1 MAYINQICHVKMKE
15 VNTLKEY
22 RKTKNYTQEELA
34 KQSGIS
40 IRTIQRIEK
49 GLTKGSP
56 HTLKA
61 LAKTLDIKSSDIIML
76 AEENNAATKDSHKLK
91 LMNFSILSVLL
102 IPFGNIIVPT
112 IFFLFHKSNEHVNNL
127 GRRILSIQ
135 ILSTFLLSAIAIGLF
150 FIIGRG
156 GGAIPLPVPI
166 IYFMYTTVNIIIV
179 IHTSMAI
186 DKNKQIL
193 KFFPDIV

>member
-1 MAYINQICHVKMKE
+1 MKQL
-15 VNTLKEY
+15 NTLKEF
-22 RKTKNYTQEELA
+22 RKTKSFTQEELA

-56 HTLKA
+56 HTIKA
-61 LAKTLDIKSSDIIML
+61 LAKTLDIESSNLIVL
-76 AEENNAATKDSHKLK
+76 AEENNVTTNDTHKLK

-112 IFFLFHKSNEHVNNL
+112 IFFLLHKSNRHVNSL

-135 ILSTFLLSAIAIGLF
+135 ILSTFLLSFIAIGLF

-166 IYFMYTTVNIIIV
+166 IYFMYTTVSIIIV

>member
-1 MAYINQICHVKMKE
+1 MKE
-15 VNTLKEY
+15 LNTLKEY
-22 RKTKNYTQEELA
+22 RQRKNYTQEELA

-61 LAKTLDIKSSDIIML
+61 LAKALDIKSSDIIVFK
-76 AEENNAATKDSHKLK
+76 EEQENTIVYDDYHKVK

-102 IPFGNIIVPT
+102 IPFGNIIIPT
-112 IFFLFHKSNEHVNNL
+112 ILYLKNKSNKHVNTL

-135 ILSTFLLSAIAIGLF
+135 ILSTFLLSGLAISLF
-150 FIIGRG
+150 FIIGQG
-156 GGAIPLPVPI
+156 NGAIPIPVPI
-166 IYFMYTTVNIIIV
+166 IYFIYTSVNILIV
-179 IHTSMAI
+179 IHTSIAI
-186 DKNKQIL
+186 NKKKQIL
-193 KFFPDIV
+193 KFFPNIV

>member
-1 MAYINQICHVKMKE
+1 MV
-15 VNTLKEY
+15 
-22 RKTKNYTQEELA
+22 
-34 KQSGIS
+34 
-40 IRTIQRIEK
+40 
-49 GLTKGSP
+49 
-56 HTLKA
+56 
-61 LAKTLDIKSSDIIML
+61 L
-76 AEENNAATKDSHKLK
+76 AEENNAANDDFHKLK

-102 IPFGNIIVPT
+102 IPFGNIIFPT
-112 IFFLFHKSNEHVNNL
+112 IFFLLHKSNRHVNSL

-135 ILSTFLLSAIAIGLF
+135 ILSTFLLSAMAIGLF

-193 KFFPDIV
+193 KFFPNLI

>member
-1 MAYINQICHVKMKE
+1 MKE
-15 VNTLKEY
+15 LNTLKAY
-22 RKTKNYTQEELA
+22 RKARNYTQEELA

-61 LAKTLDIKSSDIIML
+61 LAKTLHIENTNFKILD
-76 AEENNAATKDSHKLK
+76 EEKGAVTTEYYKVK

-102 IPFGNIIVPT
+102 IPFGNLILPT
-112 IFFLFHKSNEHVNNL
+112 IIFFANKSNKHVNSL

-135 ILSTFLLSAIAIGLF
+135 IINTFLLSGLAIALF
-150 FIIGRG
+150 FSIGRG
-156 GGAIPLPVPI
+156 NGAIPIPVPI
-166 IYFMYTTVNIIIV
+166 IYFSYTAVNIIIV

-186 DKNKQIL
+186 DKKKQIL
-193 KFFPDIV
+193 KFFPDLI

>member
-1 MAYINQICHVKMKE
+1 M
-15 VNTLKEY
+15 
-22 RKTKNYTQEELA
+22 
-34 KQSGIS
+34 S
-40 IRTIQRIEK
+40 
-49 GLTKGSP
+49 KGSP
-56 HTLKA
+56 HTLKT
-61 LAKTLDIKSSDIIML
+61 LAKTLDIESSDIMVL
-76 AEENNAATKDSHKLK
+76 AEENNAANNDFHKLK

-102 IPFGNIIVPT
+102 IPFGNIIFPT
-112 IFFLFHKSNEHVNNL
+112 IFFLLHKSNRHVNSL

-193 KFFPDIV
+193 KFFPNLI

>member
-1 MAYINQICHVKMKE
+1 M
-15 VNTLKEY
+15 
-22 RKTKNYTQEELA
+22 
-34 KQSGIS
+34 S
-40 IRTIQRIEK
+40 
-49 GLTKGSP
+49 KGSP
-56 HTLKA
+56 HTLKT
-61 LAKTLDIKSSDIIML
+61 LAKTLDIESSDIMVL
-76 AEENNAATKDSHKLK
+76 AEENNAANNDFHKLK

-102 IPFGNIIVPT
+102 IPFGNIIFPT
-112 IFFLFHKSNEHVNNL
+112 IFFLLHKSNRHVNSL

-179 IHTSMAI
+179 IHTSKAI

-193 KFFPDIV
+193 KFFPNLI